1 MKITVLG
8 ASGRIGTLAVRDAL
22 ARGWHVT
29 AVVRDPARLSVASH
43 PRLDVA
49 VHALDDPALAS
60 ALQGR
65 DAVVL
70 ALGARDRRPTTVNAD
85 GARAVVSALR
95 GSDTRFVA
103 VSAAGLKTDGDGFVT
118 RFLVKPLLGAVLRN
132 GFADLLVME
141 STIKAADV
149 AWTIVRP
156 PRLTDGPATGRV
168 QVNTAGPVRGS
179 FSISRADVASFLLD
193 AADATGLVRTTA
205 AIARR

>member
-8 ASGRIGTLAVRDAL
+8 ATGRIGTLAVREGL

-29 AVVRDPARLSVASH
+29 AVVRDPARLPVPSH
-43 PRLDVA
+43 PNLDVA
-49 VHALDDPALAS
+49 VHTLDDPALAS
-60 ALQGR
+60 ALQNR

-70 ALGARDRRPTTVNAD
+70 ALGARDRKPTTVNAD
-85 GARAVVSALR
+85 GARAVVNALR

-103 VSAAGLKTDGDGFVT
+103 VSAAGLKTEGDGFVT
-118 RFLVKPLLGAVLRN
+118 RFMVKPLLGVFLRN

-141 STIKAADV
+141 SVIKDSDV

-168 QVNTAGPVRGS
+168 LANAAGPVRGS
-179 FSISRADVASFLLD
+179 FSISRADVAAFLLD
-193 AADATGLVRTTA
+193 AADGTGLVRSTV